1 MKKRRI
7 LTICLVLLLAISS
20 IYLLQSTYAKYRKK
34 VEQGV
39 ELSLA
44 RWNIKLNNQS
54 IAGKTAVSSDVTPYF
69 ETNENIA
76 ENVLA
81 PGVTGYFDIEIDAS
95 DVDVSF
101 NYLLNIVQ
109 NEQYPDIIAYG
120 YSLDPTSNTILDIPE
135 EGITGDIVYNTPLT
149 KLRIYIKWD
158 DSSNN
163 VMDNAADTALA
174 INNSTFT
181 LTASFIFT
189 QINQ

>member
-1 MKKRRI
+1 MKKRI
-7 LTICLVLLLAISS
+7 LSILFIFLLLISS
-20 IYLLQSTYAKYRKK
+20 FYLIQSTYAKYKKK

-39 ELSLA
+39 QLSLA
-44 RWNIKLNNQS
+44 RWNIILNNQS
-54 IAGKTAVSSDVTPYF
+54 IAGKTTVSSNVVPYF
-69 ETNENIA
+69 EANEYMA

-81 PGVTGYFDIEIDAS
+81 PGATGYFDIEIDAT

-109 NEQYPDIIAYG
+109 NEEYPDIVAYG
-120 YSLDPTSNTILDIPE
+120 YSLDSDSSQILDIPVD
-135 EGITGDIVYNTPLT
+135 GITGNIIHNTPLT

-158 DSSNN
+158 DSSEN

-174 INNSTFT
+174 INNETFT
-181 LTASFIFT
+181 LNASFIFT

>member
-20 IYLLQSTYAKYRKK
+20 IYLIQSTYAKYRKK

-101 NYLLNIVQ
+101 NYLLNI
-109 NEQYPDIIAYG
+109 
-120 YSLDPTSNTILDIPE
+120 
-135 EGITGDIVYNTPLT
+135 
-149 KLRIYIKWD
+149 
-158 DSSNN
+158 
-163 VMDNAADTALA
+163 
-174 INNSTFT
+174 
-181 LTASFIFT
+181 
-189 QINQ
+189 

>member
-1 MKKRRI
+1 MI
-7 LTICLVLLLAISS
+7 
-20 IYLLQSTYAKYRKK
+20 QSTYAKYRKK

-39 ELSLA
+39 QLSLA
-44 RWNIKLNNQS
+44 RWNIVLNNQS
-54 IAGKTAVSSDVTPYF
+54 IAGKTSVSSDVVPYF
-69 ETNENIA
+69 EANEHMA

-81 PGVTGYFDIEIDAS
+81 PGATGYFDIEIDAS

-101 NYLLNIVQ
+101 SYLLNIVQ

-120 YSLDPTSNTILDIPE
+120 YSLDTTSNQILDIPE
-135 EGITGDIVYNTPLT
+135 DGITGNIVHNTPLT

-158 DSSNN
+158 DSSEN
-163 VMDNAADTALA
+163 VMDNATDTALA

-181 LTASFIFT
+181 LNASFVFT